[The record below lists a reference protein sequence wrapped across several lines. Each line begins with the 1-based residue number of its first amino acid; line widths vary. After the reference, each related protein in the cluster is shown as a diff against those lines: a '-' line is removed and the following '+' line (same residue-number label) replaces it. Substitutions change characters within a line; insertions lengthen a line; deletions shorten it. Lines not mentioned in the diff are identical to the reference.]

1 MLTVNGL
8 TIAYGPI
15 QVVHGVTMNVEEG
28 QIVALI
34 GPNGAGKSS
43 VLRAV
48 SGLLR
53 PNAGDITF
61 LGASIVGVPPHEIAI
76 AGVAHVMEGR
86 HLFGGLSVEDNL
98 ILAGSRDDK
107 SSAGNLEAVYQRWPR
122 LRERREQLA
131 GTLSGGEQQM
141 LAIGRAL
148 VTRPRLLI
156 LDEPSWGLAPRIVR
170 ELMDTFVELCR
181 EGVTILLCEQ
191 MANLA
196 LKICDYAYVMTGG
209 RVALEGSSQDLL
221 ANPELQTIYLGG
233 EIGEASTIPSELRP
247 FGLAG
252 TKPAERKPVSLP
264 ETGLR
269 PVPTASAKTEI
280 DRAEKEAGRRERS
293 HRLLAE
299 TGGLGGLAA
308 KPGVPTEAERSQDRH
323 SARERRR
330 QMRARELKADERRA
344 GLEQE
349 LMAIRKEIGKL
360 GDVRIPAGTG
370 GGTPVP
376 DTVKSRGPDR
386 RTLEAIRQERQ
397 VAQPDSSQEAA
408 SAKAGRLEEGR
419 SGWAALER
427 ARREREAARRREL
440 SLQEVDPEHRADLER
455 QKGGPWG
462 RTIGGRGPGKDR
474 ARLDEQRRQRQAARQ
489 ADQAAVKPVGKP
501 FPDKPDRKIKEMQ
514 RHQKQARG
522 PGGSGNRDSS

>member
-1 MLTVNGL
+1 VLTVNGL

-170 ELMDTFVELCR
+170 ALMDTFVELCR

-196 LKICDYAYVMTGG
+196 LKICDYAYVMNGG
-209 RVALEGSSQDLL
+209 RVALEGTSQELL
-221 ANPELQTIYLGG
+221 ANPELQATYLGG
-233 EIGEASTIPSELRP
+233 EIGEASTIPPEPRP
-247 FGLAG
+247 FGLA
-252 TKPAERKPVSLP
+252 EI
-264 ETGLR
+264 GLK

-360 GDVRIPAGTG
+360 GDVRIPAEAG
-370 GGTPVP
+370 GGAPVP

-455 QKGGPWG
+455 QKDGPWG

>member
-1 MLTVNGL
+1 MLTINGL
-8 TIAYGPI
+8 SIAYGPI

-48 SGLLR
+48 SGLIR
-53 PNAGDITF
+53 PKAGDITF
-61 LGASIVGVPPHEIAI
+61 LGANIVGVPPHEIAI

-107 SSAGNLEAVYQRWPR
+107 SSAGNLEGVYQRWPR

-170 ELMDTFVELCR
+170 ELMDTFVKLCR

-196 LKICDYAYVMTGG
+196 LKVCDYAYVMTGG

-221 ANPELQTIYLGG
+221 ANPELQATYLGG
-233 EIGEASTIPSELRP
+233 EIGEASTIPPEPRP
-247 FGLAG
+247 LGLAE

-264 ETGLR
+264 ETGLK
-269 PVPTASAKTEI
+269 PVPTASPKTEI
-280 DRAEKEAGRRERS
+280 DRAEKEAGRRERA

-308 KPGVPTEAERSQDRH
+308 KPGVPTGAERSQNRH

-330 QMRARELKADERRA
+330 QMRTREFKADERRA
-344 GLEQE
+344 GVEQE
-349 LMAIRKEIGKL
+349 LMTIRKEIGKL
-360 GDVRIPAGTG
+360 GDVRIPAETG
-370 GGTPVP
+370 GAPVP
-376 DTVKSRGPDR
+376 DKVKSRGPDR
-386 RTLEAIRQERQ
+386 KALEVIRQERQ
-397 VAQPDSSQEAA
+397 VAKPDSSQEAT
-408 SAKAGRLEEGR
+408 SAKAGRPENDR

-427 ARREREAARRREL
+427 ARREREAVRRREPA
-440 SLQEVDPEHRADLER
+440 LQEADPEHQADLER
-455 QKGGPWG
+455 QKGGA
-462 RTIGGRGPGKDR
+462 GGSTKGDRGPGKDR
-474 ARLDEQRRQRQAARQ
+474 GRLDEQRRRRQAARQ

-501 FPDKPDRKIKEMQ
+501 FPDKPDHKLKEMQ
-514 RHQKQARG
+514 RRQKQARG
-522 PGGSGNRDSS
+522 PGGSENRDSS